1 MTPLDWAII
10 AILGISAAIGLVRG
24 LVKEVL
30 SLVAW
35 IAAFVVAVLFGATV
49 AAELPGGWGGETLRY
64 LIAFVGLFVVTLIV
78 AAILQWFVAQLVTS
92 TGLSGT
98 DRVLGFVF
106 GGARG
111 LLVAMLLLLALREIA
126 GDAPWWRDAQLPP
139 HLLAFEDELRELL
152 GRAREIDVGTLVPEQ
167 Q

>member
-1 MTPLDWAII
+1 MERHLFYDIP
-10 AILGISAAIGLVRG
+10 
-24 LVKEVL
+24 
-30 SLVAW
+30 
-35 IAAFVVAVLFGATV
+35 VAVLFGATV
-49 AAELPGGWGGETLRY
+49 AAELPASWGGDTLRY
-64 LIAFVGLFVVTLIV
+64 LIAFVGLFVVTLIL

-92 TGLSGT
+92 TGLTGT

-126 GDAPWWRDAQLPP
+126 DDAPWWRDAQLAP

-152 GRAREIDVGTLVPEQ
+152 GRAREIDVGNLVPEQ
-167 Q
+167 R